1 MSAIDSI
8 LVEDRVFP
16 PSEALVK
23 TAAISGMAA
32 YRALCAESEN
42 DFTGFWGRLARE
54 HLVWDKPFTR
64 VLDESNKP
72 FYKWF
77 DDGMLNA
84 SVNCLDRHMGT
95 PVENKTAIIFEADDG
110 AVTRVTYKEL
120 LARVSQFA
128 NALKAHG
135 YKKGDRILIYMPM
148 TIEGVVAMQACAR
161 LGIIHSVVFGGF
173 SARSL
178 QERIIDGG
186 AVAIIT
192 ANYQKRGGKEMP
204 LKAIVD
210 DAFALGGCESIR
222 NVFVYERT
230 STACPMTAGRDMT
243 FGEAMQG
250 QSTECAPVSVEA
262 EHPLYILYTS
272 GSTGKPKGV
281 QHSTGGYLL
290 QCKLSMLWS
299 FDLKPED
306 VFWCTADIG
315 WVTGHSYVTY
325 GPLAAGATEIVF
337 EGVPT
342 YPDAGRFWQ
351 MVERHKCSIFYTAP
365 TAIRSLIKA
374 SETNEKVHPK
384 NWDLSSLRIIGSV
397 GEPINPEAW
406 IWYHKNVG
414 GERCPIVDTYWQ
426 TETGA
431 HMINPMPG
439 ATPLVPGS
447 CTLPLPGIFPA
458 IVDETGN
465 EMPDGMGGMLVYK
478 KPWPSM
484 IRTIWGDPDRFTK
497 TYFPPEMKGYYLAG
511 DGAVRNK
518 DNGYFRV
525 TGRIDDVL
533 NVSGHRMGTMEIE
546 SALVAK
552 TDLVAEAAVVGR
564 PDDLTGEAICAFVVL
579 KRPLPQGEEA
589 DRIAKELRDWVG
601 KEIGPIAKPKDIRF
615 GENLPK
621 TRSGKIMRRLLRS
634 LARGEK
640 ITQDTSTLENP
651 AILDQLDHTHSH

>member
-1 MSAIDSI
+1 MSAIESV
-8 LVEDRVFP
+8 LVENRVFE
-16 PSEALVK
+16 PSAQLVK
-23 TAAISGMAA
+23 SARISGMDA
-32 YRALCAESEN
+32 YRALCAEAEK
-42 DFTGFWGRLARE
+42 DFNGFWGRLARE
-54 HLVWDKPFTR
+54 NLTWDKPFTR

-110 AVTRVTYKEL
+110 AVTKVTYKEL
-120 LARVSQFA
+120 LARVCQFA

-135 YKKGDRILIYMPM
+135 VKKGDRVLIYMPM

-161 LGIIHSVVFGGF
+161 LGAIHSVVFGGF
-173 SARSL
+173 SAKAL

-186 AVAIIT
+186 AVAVVT
-192 ANYQKRGGKEMP
+192 ANYQMRGGKELP

-210 DAFALGGCESIR
+210 DALAMGGCESIR
-222 NVFVYERT
+222 NVFVYER
-230 STACPMTAGRDMT
+230 SASACPMTAGRDKT
-243 FGEAMQG
+243 FAEVLKG
-250 QSTECAPVSVEA
+250 QPTECAPVSVEA

-290 QCKLSMLWS
+290 QCKLTMDWS
-299 FDLKPED
+299 FDLKPDD

-337 EGVPT
+337 EGIPT
-342 YPDAGRFWQ
+342 FPDAGRFWQ
-351 MVERHKCSIFYTAP
+351 MIERHKCSIFYTAP

-374 SETNEKVHPK
+374 AETNDAVHPRHS
-384 NWDLSSLRIIGSV
+384 NLSSLRIMGSV

-406 IWYHKNVG
+406 MWYYKNVG
-414 GERCPIVDTYWQ
+414 GERCPIIDTYWQ

-431 HMINPMPG
+431 HMINPLPG

-458 IVDETGN
+458 IVDETGH
-465 EMPDGMGGMLVYK
+465 EMPNGTGGMLVYK

-484 IRTIWGDPDRFTK
+484 VRTIWGDPDRFKK
-497 TYFPPEMKGYYLAG
+497 TYFPEEMKGFYLAG
-511 DGAVRNK
+511 DGAVRDANT
-518 DNGYFRV
+518 GYVRV

-533 NVSGHRMGTMEIE
+533 NVSGHRLGTMEIE

-552 TDLVAEAAVVGR
+552 SDLVAEAAVVAR
-564 PDDLTGEAICAFVVL
+564 PDDLTGEAVCAFVVL
-579 KRPLPQGEEA
+579 KRALPQGAEA
-589 DRIAKELRDWVG
+589 DRIAKELRDWVA
-601 KEIGPIAKPKDIRF
+601 KEIGPIAKPEDIRF

-634 LARGEK
+634 LAKGEE

-651 AILDQLDHTHSH
+651 TILSQLGKTH